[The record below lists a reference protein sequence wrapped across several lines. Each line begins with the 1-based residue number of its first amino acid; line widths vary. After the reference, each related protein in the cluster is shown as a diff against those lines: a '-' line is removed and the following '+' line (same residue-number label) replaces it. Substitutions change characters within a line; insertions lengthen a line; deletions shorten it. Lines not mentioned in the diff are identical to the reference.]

1 MNLLRPLQAR
11 RRRMAIAAVGAIAI
25 ATTAVV
31 GYTAYA
37 DANADF
43 QVGYTHN
50 NTRFPWG
57 DEDATASA
65 SRILS
70 ETGPLQ
76 NQHLMGF
83 GADNPW
89 PAQDGPRDFSSME
102 ERVGMIEDTQGTP
115 VITLCSAP
123 GWMKPS
129 GDDWAMNEAPLPQFY
144 DEYAQLAAE
153 TAEKFPQVEYF
164 QVWNEFKG
172 FWNGSEP
179 DHVEYTKFY
188 NQVYDAVKE
197 VRPDAKLGG
206 PYVTLRNEYG
216 QPGDGELSGDWGEA
230 AAGDIEAVRY
240 WNEHKSGAEFF
251 TLDAWTIDA
260 DGDALTVEQLRQ
272 MFTDVTAFFAAESGL
287 PVWWSEYY
295 APLSGPKP
303 GDDVDPTTPEAVTA
317 ALEGMRDGGAAV
329 ALWWQPECGGGPH
342 PCVFTDTSVAGGGER
357 TEFTAVAEAFSG
369 R

>member
-1 MNLLRPLQAR
+1 MRVFPLLGGR
-11 RRRMAIAAVGAIAI
+11 RRRAAVASAGALVL
-25 ATTAVV
+25 AVV
-31 GYTAYA
+31 GYTAATASA
-37 DANADF
+37 DTNADF

-50 NTRFPWG
+50 NTAFPFG
-57 DEDATASA
+57 DDDATASA
-65 SRILS
+65 KEILS
-70 ETGPLQ
+70 GTGPIQ

-83 GADNPW
+83 GTDNPW
-89 PAQDGPRDFSSME
+89 PKQDGPRDFSSLE
-102 ERVGMIEDTQGTP
+102 ERLAAIKSTDGKP

-129 GDDWAMNEAPLPQFY
+129 GDDWEMNEAPKPEYY
-144 DEYAQLAAE
+144 DEFAQLAAE
-153 TAEKFPQVEYF
+153 TAQKFPEVEYF

-179 DHVEYTKFY
+179 DYVEFTKFY

-197 VRPDAKLGG
+197 VRPDAKIGG

-216 QPGDGELSGDWGEA
+216 QPGDSEVSGEWGEVNP
-230 AAGDIEAVRY
+230 GDIEAVRY
-240 WNEHKSGAEFF
+240 WNENKSGAEFF
-251 TLDAWTIDA
+251 TLDAWTIDG
-260 DGDALTVEQLRQ
+260 DGDALDPAQMKQ
-272 MFTDVTAFFAAESGL
+272 MFSDVTAFFAAESGL

-317 ALEGMRDGGAAV
+317 ALEGMRDGGASV
-329 ALWWQPECGGGPH
+329 ALWWQPECGEGPH
-342 PCVFTDTSVAGGGER
+342 PCVFTDTSQAGGGKR
-357 TEFTAVAEAFSG
+357 TEFTEVAEAFSG